1 MLTKPP
7 NTPTPTPSP
16 QTRSYA
22 PDEYNIMELDATV
35 VLWKK
40 HVAVTSKCVCCCQ
53 FYLFVCLFIIIM
65 CATVNLECLKVK
77 SYHFFVVSDI
87 APRIPLAFKL
97 MEVGD
102 S

>member
-1 MLTKPP
+1 MRLLLP
-7 NTPTPTPSP
+7 
-16 QTRSYA
+16 
-22 PDEYNIMELDATV
+22 I
-35 VLWKK
+35 
-40 HVAVTSKCVCCCQ
+40 
-53 FYLFVCLFIIIM
+53 LFVCLLVYYM
-65 CATVNLECLKVK
+65 CAIINLECLKVK